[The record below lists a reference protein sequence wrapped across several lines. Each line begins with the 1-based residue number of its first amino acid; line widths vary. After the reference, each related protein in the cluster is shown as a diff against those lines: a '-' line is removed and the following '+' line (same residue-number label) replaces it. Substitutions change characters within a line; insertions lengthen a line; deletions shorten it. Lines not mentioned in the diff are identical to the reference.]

1 VIPKVFPVPL
11 AGDKILCQLIA
22 MVKKMFLDP
31 MNCPYYLVSR
41 ITVLVT
47 SALKKKLTQAGL
59 AHVKPAYLWA
69 LMSLWMTDGL
79 KVTDIARRAG
89 LDSSTMTGLL
99 DRMERDG
106 LVTRT
111 DDAADRRTLRIYLT
125 EEGKKIQEPVIAETC
140 KVLDDLF
147 GKIPEQDLALT
158 KYTLAEVL
166 SKVHE
171 EGD

>member
-1 VIPKVFPVPL
+1 
-11 AGDKILCQLIA
+11 
-22 MVKKMFLDP
+22 MFLDP

-41 ITVLVT
+41 LTLVIT
-47 SALKKKLTQAGL
+47 SALKKRLAESGL
-59 AHVKPAYLWA
+59 SQVKPAYLWA

-111 DDAADRRTLRIYLT
+111 PDISDRRTLRIFLT
-125 EEGKKIQEPVIAETC
+125 DEGKRLQDPVISQTC
-140 KVLDDLF
+140 VVLEQLF
-147 GKIPEQDLALT
+147 EGIPEVDLGTT

-166 SKVHE
+166 AKVHE
-171 EGD
+171 EDD

>member
-1 VIPKVFPVPL
+1 
-11 AGDKILCQLIA
+11 
-22 MVKKMFLDP
+22 MFLDP

-41 ITVLVT
+41 LALLIT
-47 SALKKKLTQAGL
+47 SSLKKRLADQGL
-59 AHVKPAYLWA
+59 GHVKPAYLWA

-111 DDAADRRTLRIYLT
+111 PDSTDRRTLRIFLT
-125 EEGKKIQEPVIAETC
+125 EEGKRLQGPVIAQTC
-140 KVLDDLF
+140 VVLDDLF
-147 GKIPEQDLALT
+147 GGISEEDLAVT

-166 SKVHE
+166 AKVHE
-171 EGD
+171 EDD

>member
-1 VIPKVFPVPL
+1 
-11 AGDKILCQLIA
+11 
-22 MVKKMFLDP
+22 MFLDP

-41 ITVLVT
+41 ITLVIT
-47 SALKKKLTQAGL
+47 SALKKRLAQAGL
-59 AHVKPAYLWA
+59 TYVKPAYLWA

-79 KVTDIARRAG
+79 KVTDIARKAG

-111 DDAADRRTLRIYLT
+111 ADAADRRTLRIFLT
-125 EEGKKIQEPVIAETC
+125 EKGKQIQEPVIAQTC
-140 KVLDDLF
+140 VVLNDLF
-147 GKIPEQDLALT
+147 GEIPEEDLGTT

-166 SKVHE
+166 AKVHE
-171 EGD
+171 EDD

>member
-1 VIPKVFPVPL
+1 
-11 AGDKILCQLIA
+11 
-22 MVKKMFLDP
+22 MFLDP

-41 ITVLVT
+41 ITLVIT
-47 SALKKKLTQAGL
+47 AALKKCLAQAGL
-59 AHVKPAYLWA
+59 THVKPAYLWA

-111 DDAADRRTLRIYLT
+111 ADAADRRTLRIFLT
-125 EEGKKIQEPVIAETC
+125 DEGKRIQEPVIAETC
-140 KVLDDLF
+140 KVLGDLF
-147 GKIPEQDLALT
+147 GEIPEEALAMT

-171 EGD
+171 EDN

>member
-1 VIPKVFPVPL
+1 
-11 AGDKILCQLIA
+11 
-22 MVKKMFLDP
+22 
-31 MNCPYYLVSR
+31 
-41 ITVLVT
+41 
-47 SALKKKLTQAGL
+47 
-59 AHVKPAYLWA
+59 
-69 LMSLWMTDGL
+69 MSLWMTDGL
-79 KVTDIARRAG
+79 KVTDIARKAG

-106 LVTRT
+106 LVTRNT
-111 DDAADRRTLRIYLT
+111 DAADRRTLRIYLT
-125 EEGKKIQEPVIAETC
+125 EEGKRIHEPVIAETC
-140 KVLDDLF
+140 RVLDELF